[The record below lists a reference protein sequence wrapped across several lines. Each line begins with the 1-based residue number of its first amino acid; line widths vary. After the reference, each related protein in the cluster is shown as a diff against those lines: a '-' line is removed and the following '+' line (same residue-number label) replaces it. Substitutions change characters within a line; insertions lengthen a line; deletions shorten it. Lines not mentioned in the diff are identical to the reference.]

1 MLYLPVVE
9 FLRNLTLGQYVSG
22 DSWMHRLDPRVKL
35 AIVLGLM
42 VATFWLSHSG
52 VLVLLSFITLIV
64 GRTAGLSLTY
74 LLRGLQPILPLL
86 MLTLVFN
93 AAFGPEPRFHHLSVP
108 GMERGG
114 LLSLR
119 LIALVLSTTLLTLTT
134 SPMRLCDGIESL
146 LTPLGW
152 IGVKPHEVA
161 LVFTIALR
169 FVPTLALE
177 AERIGRAQ
185 MARGAAFDR
194 GGPIAR
200 TRALV
205 ALLVPLFTRAFQHA
219 DQLAVAMESRAYRGA
234 RGRTRWRELR
244 LRGGDVMALGLSLLL
259 LTGLVGLE
267 RWL

>member
-1 MLYLPVVE
+1 MLYSGVVE
-9 FLRNLTLGQYVSG
+9 LLRNLTLGQYVAG
-22 DSWMHRLDPRVKL
+22 ESWLHRLDPRVKL
-35 AIVLGLM
+35 VQLAVLM
-42 VATFWLSHSG
+42 AATFWLSDALP
-52 VLVLLSFITLIV
+52 LVLLGVLTLLA
-64 GRTAGLSLTY
+64 GRSAGLRLGY
-74 LLRGLQPILPLL
+74 LARGLQPVLPFLL
-86 MLTLVFN
+86 LTLLFN
-93 AAFGPEPRFHHLSVP
+93 AAFGSEPRYYGLSLT
-108 GMERGG
+108 GLERGG
-114 LLSLR
+114 VLSLR
-119 LIALVLSTTLLTLTT
+119 LVALVLATTLLTLTT
-134 SPMRLCDGIESL
+134 SPMRMCDGIESL

-152 IGVKPHEVA
+152 VGARPHEVA

-185 MARGAAFDR
+185 MARGAPFDR

-219 DQLAVAMESRAYRGA
+219 DQLAVAMEARGYRGG

-244 LRGGDVMALGLSLLL
+244 LGPGDLLVLGVTLAGLA
-259 LTGLVGLE
+259 GLVGLE